1 MLAVIQRVSQAQ
13 VSVDKKI
20 IGKISQGFL
29 VFLGVVKGD
38 TDKDL
43 DYLIKKITNLR
54 IMSDADDKMNLSLQ
68 DVNGQVLV
76 ISQFTLA
83 ANVSKGNRPSF
94 INAADPQT
102 GEKYYNLFINKLRQ
116 NGLTVATGQF
126 GAYMKIDLINDGPVT
141 IIINSRKKS

>member
-141 IIINSRKKS
+141 IIINSRKRS

>member
-13 VSVDKKI
+13 VSVDKKT

-29 VFLGVVKGD
+29 VFLGVIKGD

-43 DYLIKKITNLR
+43 DYLTKKITNLR
-54 IMSDADDKMNLSLQ
+54 IMSDANDKMNLSLK
-68 DVNGQVLV
+68 DTDGQILV

-94 INAADPQT
+94 INAADPKT
-102 GEKYYNLFINKLRQ
+102 GEKYYNLFIDKLKQ
-116 NGLTVATGQF
+116 NNLKVSTGKF
-126 GAYMKIDLINDGPVT
+126 GAYMAIDLTNDGPVT
-141 IIINSRKKS
+141 IIINSREK